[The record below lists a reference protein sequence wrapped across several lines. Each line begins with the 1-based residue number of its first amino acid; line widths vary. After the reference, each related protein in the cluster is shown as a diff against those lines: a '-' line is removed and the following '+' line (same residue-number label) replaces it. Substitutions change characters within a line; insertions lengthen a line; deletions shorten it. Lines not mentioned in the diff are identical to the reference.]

1 MDTQP
6 NKPLSLAVLRTRNGE
21 IPGFEDFYLLTCMNT
36 LSDIRG
42 SVSDETEVWNILRAV
57 YAEVWRRRANMPE
70 AGIIRPWIRV
80 LIRDVARRKF
90 QTVIGE
96 FPQDPDQETL
106 RVADEKAETVL
117 IEIEEELRL
126 LRLPDAI
133 SGRRRS
139 SSMLLSVIRFLF
151 SLALVAAAVCT
162 AVFLL
167 RRASGDEGGAAEPME
182 TVAEA
187 SGEIQVE
194 DAAEETDAPVYVNGW
209 NDTRDGRCYRLD
221 DGSWAEDT
229 WIEEAD
235 KLYYLDE
242 NGYTVSGSRQFGN
255 QNFVFDTDG
264 SVSDISRSYGFEQKE
279 TVLSLQMKNYGSED
293 DAAYIIEN
301 SITLDGDWIYYLWA
315 GDDATGLPMLLR
327 VKRNEEDTELI
338 SDRVSGYTVQQQF
351 VWYSSGGKVLPFPK
365 ETEGAAV
372 GSGVTV
378 QAEDDGWYLKD
389 NFGRNV
395 TGTGGYETIEGRVYR
410 LDDGLIRSVTPGT
423 QKIDSYTF
431 RISNGSI
438 MLGDGREYVRHGEG
452 ITALAT
458 KGESL
463 YYSVVTDNGKD
474 PESQLW
480 RLDVYTGEASPVTGS
495 FPGKVTVMYPWPEAD
510 CIIFEYRPGS
520 SGSLYGK
527 IGVIDS
533 GAGYVLDDSSAR
545 KGDFGNGNDLL
556 QPVWTDSGNLDC
568 YWHNC
573 SGVSSD
579 GTLNISD
586 SRTLELSLSGRS
598 RLGSGEGVSGPSFF
612 GTNWKNAEIDSPPDA
627 EDIEEDEEEEE
638 AKETVP
644 AVPDEDDEIE
654 DGNVLSEDEM
664 VEKSAAATV
673 TAPEVPEEETERASA
688 AAAVP
693 TKAEPAPSAPG
704 TGSGTSPTY
713 AAPTD
718 ISATVEAMPGPTV
731 SPKPAETIGAR
742 PGDPVSGTSETVS
755 PVPGR

>member
-90 QTVIGE
+90 QTTIGE
-96 FPQDPDQETL
+96 FPQDTDQESL
-106 RVADEKAETVL
+106 RVADEKAATVL

-167 RRASGDEGGAAEPME
+167 RRASGGSGSEEEVKE
-182 TVAEA
+182 TVAAE
-187 SGEIQVE
+187 SGAIQVE
-194 DAAEETDAPVYVNGW
+194 EAAQETDAPVYVNGW
-209 NDTRDGRCYRLD
+209 NDTREGRCYRYE
-221 DGSWAEDT
+221 DGSWAEDA
-229 WIEEAD
+229 WIEEAE

-279 TVLSLQMKNYGSED
+279 TVLSLQMKNFGSED

-327 VKRNEEDTELI
+327 VRRNEDETELI
-338 SDRVSGYTVQQQF
+338 SDRVGGYTVQQQY

-372 GSGVTV
+372 GTGYTV
-378 QAEDDGWYLKD
+378 QAEDNGWYLKD

-395 TGTGGYETIEGRVYR
+395 TGAGGYETIEGRVYR
-410 LDDGLIRSVTPGT
+410 VEDGLIRRAADLQNRPPGRKHCLNCCCPFSRVHST
-423 QKIDSYTF
+423 GRLTLIQKSTGNP
-431 RISNGSI
+431 SC
-438 MLGDGREYVRHGEG
+438 
-452 ITALAT
+452 
-458 KGESL
+458 
-463 YYSVVTDNGKD
+463 SVV
-474 PESQLW
+474 
-480 RLDVYTGEASPVTGS
+480 
-495 FPGKVTVMYPWPEAD
+495 
-510 CIIFEYRPGS
+510 
-520 SGSLYGK
+520 
-527 IGVIDS
+527 
-533 GAGYVLDDSSAR
+533 
-545 KGDFGNGNDLL
+545 
-556 QPVWTDSGNLDC
+556 
-568 YWHNC
+568 
-573 SGVSSD
+573 
-579 GTLNISD
+579 
-586 SRTLELSLSGRS
+586 
-598 RLGSGEGVSGPSFF
+598 
-612 GTNWKNAEIDSPPDA
+612 
-627 EDIEEDEEEEE
+627 
-638 AKETVP
+638 
-644 AVPDEDDEIE
+644 
-654 DGNVLSEDEM
+654 
-664 VEKSAAATV
+664 
-673 TAPEVPEEETERASA
+673 
-688 AAAVP
+688 
-693 TKAEPAPSAPG
+693 
-704 TGSGTSPTY
+704 
-713 AAPTD
+713 
-718 ISATVEAMPGPTV
+718 
-731 SPKPAETIGAR
+731 
-742 PGDPVSGTSETVS
+742 
-755 PVPGR
+755 